1 MAPTLNKPAPAFT
14 LGAVVDGEFKTV
26 SLSDY
31 KGAHALRAGLQL
43 LFASPA
49 SACHALLCGAR
60 IVPPSLSSAA
70 ASHPTPP
77 GKYVVLFFYPLDFTF
92 VCPVRSSAHGGWPT
106 RRRFCAEEAASL
118 QTRRPNQASSSP
130 LTPPPLSQT
139 EICAF
144 SDRAAEF
151 AKLDTVVR
159 SRSAAPR
166 QIAPPTPPPPAP
178 RLLRGQPVLPP
189 GLD

>member
-31 KGAHALRAGLQL
+31 KGARALRAGLQPP
-43 LFASPA
+43 FASLA
-49 SACHALLCGAR
+49 SACHPLLCGAR
-60 IVPPSLSSAA
+60 IIVPPSRSSAGA
-70 ASHPTPP
+70 AHPTPP

-118 QTRRPNQASSSP
+118 QTHRLNQPSSSP
-130 LTPPPLSQT
+130 LTPPPLS
-139 EICAF
+139 
-144 SDRAAEF
+144 
-151 AKLDTVVR
+151 
-159 SRSAAPR
+159 
-166 QIAPPTPPPPAP
+166 
-178 RLLRGQPVLPP
+178 
-189 GLD
+189 